1 MRTVI
6 YTDPHGLRHRA
17 AVPDDVPDEQARFGL
32 RMDPPD
38 LGQLDWE
45 GVRIEIHNALV
56 ELGVSNWRDWQR
68 QQAAVQGAILRPVMR
83 RLVALLRSME
93 APAEEVRNDGS

>member
-1 MRTVI
+1 MRIVL
-6 YTDPHGLRHRA
+6 YTDNFGLRHRA
-17 AVPDDVPDEQARFGL
+17 AVPDGTPDEQAKYGL

-38 LGQLDWE
+38 LGQLDWD
-45 GVRIEIHNALV
+45 GVRIDIHNALV
-56 ELGVSNWRDWQR
+56 ELGVSNWRDWQQ

-93 APAEEVRNDGS
+93 APAEEVQNDGS